1 MGVTAKQL
9 LDLQCCDLTD
19 PLGVGGEVFFSWRCC
34 GFFQKSYRVQIT
46 DESGACVLDTGEI
59 ASDRPFTDRLIPPL
73 RSSARYRWS
82 VCVTD
87 RQGERIQSG
96 TAVFETALLEEKELA
111 VPFITSEWENPVFM
125 KTFTACAGETGRLY
139 IAGLGYYDLFINGR
153 RVADTYFSR
162 CAAITTT
169 GILSIR
175 CTLSTITWP
184 ARLTTI
190 LTISP
195 PSSGRGRTGWW
206 SSWVTV
212 FTTSMSGSAKEKWP
226 MASRS

>member
-125 KTFTACAGETGRLY
+125 KTFTACAGETERPPGGRYLFS
-139 IAGLGYYDLFINGR
+139 AGVQQLPRPGFCRYDVPFPRSHGLLDLLQHLRYLRLPPGGGEPTGGYPGQRFLQ
-153 RVADTYFSR
+153 
-162 CAAITTT
+162 
-169 GILSIR
+169 
-175 CTLSTITWP
+175 P
-184 ARLTTI
+184 A
-190 LTISP
+190 
-195 PSSGRGRTGWW
+195 
-206 SSWVTV
+206 
-212 FTTSMSGSAKEKWP
+212 
-226 MASRS
+226 